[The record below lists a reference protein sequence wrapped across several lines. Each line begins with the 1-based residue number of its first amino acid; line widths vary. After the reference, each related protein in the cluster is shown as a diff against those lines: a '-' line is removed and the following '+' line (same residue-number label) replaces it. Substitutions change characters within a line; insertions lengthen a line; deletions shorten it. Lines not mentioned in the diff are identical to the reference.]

1 MTARKPI
8 TIVDY
13 GLGNLASISNMLK
26 RVGATSR
33 LASTPEEIAAATSI
47 ILPGVGAFD
56 HGMQNLRERGLV
68 EPLTSKAIEERVPVL
83 GLCLGMQL
91 LVSAS
96 EEGKEKGLGWI
107 GGHCVRFKRT
117 ESAPDIRIP
126 HMGWNRVARTR
137 EHPLLAELGPD
148 ARFYFVH
155 AYHLVDVDEI
165 DQVGQTIHGVRFPSI
180 VARDNL
186 MGVQF
191 HPEKSHRF
199 GMALM
204 HAFARL
210 SQAA

>member
-1 MTARKPI
+1 MTSRNPV

-13 GLGNLASISNMLK
+13 GLVNIASISNMLK

-33 LASTPEEIAAATSI
+33 IASTPEEIDTATSI

-56 HGMQNLRERGLV
+56 HGMIKLRERGLV
-68 EPLTSKAIEERVPVL
+68 EPLTEKAMNERVPVL

-91 LVSAS
+91 LVSES
-96 EEGKEKGLGWI
+96 TEGKEKGLGWI
-107 GGHCVRFKRT
+107 DGRCVRFART
-117 ESAPDIRIP
+117 ETAPDIRIP

-137 EHPLLAELGPD
+137 EHPLIAGLPVD

-155 AYHLVDVDEI
+155 AYHLVDVGAD
-165 DQVGQTIHGVRFPSI
+165 DQVGQTVHGVRFPSI
-180 VARDNL
+180 VARHNL
-186 MGVQF
+186 MGVQI